1 MTPKPKQEEVKV
13 VKTTIRVPRALWDA
27 VRRRAIDER
36 SSAQEI
42 IDRALRAYLKRAK
55 GKGGD

>member
-1 MTPKPKQEEVKV
+1 MVPPKPKQDPLEI
-13 VKTTIRVPRALWDA
+13 VKTTIRVPQPLWDA

-42 IDRALRAYLKRAK
+42 IERALTDYLKKPRSRK
-55 GKGGD
+55 